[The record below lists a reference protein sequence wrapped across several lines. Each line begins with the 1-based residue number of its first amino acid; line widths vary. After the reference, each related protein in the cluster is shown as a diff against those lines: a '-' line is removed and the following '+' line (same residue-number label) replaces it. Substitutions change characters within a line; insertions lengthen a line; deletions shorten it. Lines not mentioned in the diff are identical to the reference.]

1 MAWENVKS
9 RIPSLVASADL
20 SANQHLFVIV
30 DSNGKVAVNSTAGG
44 IVDGV
49 LQNKPAAANRTAEVA
64 ALDGASVSKVYSG
77 AVVTKGSR
85 VQSDAAGKAIDAATT
100 KYSCGKALE
109 AASKADVLIPVL
121 LVPYG
126 YEP

>member
-1 MAWENVKS
+1 MAWENITG
-9 RIPSLVASADL
+9 RIPGVESSADL
-20 SANQHLFVIV
+20 STKQHLFVVI
-30 DSNGKVAVNSTAGG
+30 DANGQAVVNTTAGG

-49 LQNKPAAANRTAEVA
+49 LQNKPKAQYRVAEVA
-64 ALDGASVSKVYSG
+64 ALNGENVSKVVSG

-85 VQSDAAGKAIDAATT
+85 VQSDNVGRAIDAATT